1 MPPGEHVHII
11 SAGEKI
17 HTAYPTIFRTLPT
30 ITRAYVLADSSLYE
44 LSSNH
49 EVEKERLAVRDA
61 VAAVKEISAS
71 LSIPF
76 SRELVFPPVYPSVRD
91 TLTKIHRECPG
102 ARFTFDISGGSK
114 PLSNAL
120 FAVSFWL
127 DGEVYS
133 AFDQTMLRS
142 IPLPERSVRTLLA
155 NPNYQTIL
163 AILLRSGKKDGGAIS
178 PEWMSRHYIF
188 KQLWSF
194 YVPSRTRK
202 AKPDD
207 PPVQPVKYKRGYKPA
222 TELTHGTFSDFMRA
236 LADAG
241 LVVEDVSIDEKR
253 EKMFRITESGEIGFR
268 FFSDPS
274 TNTLARTLLGKV

>member
-1 MPPGEHVHII
+1 M
-11 SAGEKI
+11 EKGRVAI
-17 HTAYPTIFRTLPT
+17 R
-30 ITRAYVLADSSLYE
+30 E
-44 LSSNH
+44 
-49 EVEKERLAVRDA
+49 AVS
-61 VAAVKEISAS
+61 AVKEISAS

-91 TLTKIHRECPG
+91 TLMKIHRTCPG

-120 FAVSFWL
+120 FAISSWL

-133 AFDQTMLRS
+133 AFDQKTPRC
-142 IPLPERSVRTLLA
+142 IPLPVRSVRTLLT

-163 AILLRSGKKDGGAIS
+163 AILIRTGKNDVGAIS
-178 PEWMSRHYIF
+178 PEWVSRQYIF

-194 YVPSRTRK
+194 YIPSRTKK

-207 PPVQPVKYKRGYKPA
+207 PPMQPVKFKRGHKPVA
-222 TELTHGTFSDFMRA
+222 ELTHGTFSDFMRA
-236 LADAG
+236 LVDAG
-241 LVVEDVSIDEKR
+241 LVVEEVSSDKSR
-253 EKMFRITESGEIGFR
+253 EKIFMITERGEIAFR

-274 TNTLARTLLGKV
+274 TNSLIRTLLGKV